1 MGGFS
6 ACDKQPPAEN
16 AAEPLAEQKADDPTP
31 PSAPV
36 TGTTRSPHFDT
47 VIKYLDVGGT
57 FLGYVDVAGDLD
69 RLLET
74 GQKFLGTLR
83 DQGLPD
89 IPDIQ
94 IKDLV
99 AELGLQSVTA
109 MGASSLPIPGD
120 RYRNQASVALTL
132 TPKLPAWLRRMGMS
146 PMSLGLDLRG
156 GVHFLL
162 EVDMESAIESRLG
175 TYQQDF
181 QDRLRDERI
190 IARVEDPDQGV
201 LLVRVRDAENLE
213 RARGIIRAADGDVLI
228 LDSADGRS
236 LRVRMSDTQIRARQD
251 FAIEQN
257 ITTLR
262 NRVNQLGI
270 AEPLVQRQG
279 MDRIVVQLPGVQ
291 DPNRLD
297 DILTA
302 TATLEYRLVDADGSS
317 PGSRRYPGRD
327 GMAAQVLRREVIA
340 SGDQIIDAEAGFS
353 QGQPA
358 VFITLDAAGGERML
372 EATQQSVGKP
382 MSTVFIESRRESTIV
397 NGEVVYRTVRTEEII
412 NTATIRGVFK
422 NRFQTTGLNTI
433 EARNLALLLRAGA
446 LAAPVYK
453 IEERTIGPSLGQ
465 DNIDRGFNAVKIGFL
480 AVIVFMAVYYRW
492 FGVIANV
499 ALFTNLIFIVALLS
513 LLQASLTLPGIAGI
527 VLTVGMAVDA
537 NVLIFER
544 IREELAAGNKPQ
556 NAIYAGYEKAFSS
569 IADANITTLI
579 AAVVLFAL
587 GTGPIKGFAITLSL
601 GIITSM
607 FTSIVGTRAIVNLAF
622 GNRRIASVPV

>member
-1 MGGFS
+1 MNKYPTWLNVLVLVIFLTGILLALPNIYGSVPAVQLADTEGDDFS
-6 ACDKQPPAEN
+6 ETRMEEFVLFLSDSDLVPE
-16 AAEPLAEQKADDPTP
+16 AA
-31 PSAPV
+31 
-36 TGTTRSPHFDT
+36 
-47 VIKYLDVGGT
+47 YLDDGRAVLR
-57 FLGYVDVAGDLD
+57 FDSVEDQLEAGDL
-69 RLLET
+69 
-74 GQKFLGTLR
+74 LR
-83 DQGLPD
+83 
-89 IPDIQ
+89 
-94 IKDLV
+94 
-99 AELGLQSVTA
+99 
-109 MGASSLPIPGD
+109 D
-120 RYRNQASVALTL
+120 RYRNRASVALTL
-132 TPKLPAWLRRMGMS
+132 TPKLPVWLRDIGLS

-162 EVDMESAIESRLG
+162 EVDMETAIESRLK

-181 QDRLRDERI
+181 LDRLRDDRI
-190 IARVEDPDQGV
+190 IARVDDPAQGV
-201 LLVRVRDAENLE
+201 LLVRVRDASDLE
-213 RARGIIRAADGDVLI
+213 RARDIIRASDGDILI
-228 LDSADGRS
+228 LDGADGRS
-236 LRVRMSDTQIRARQD
+236 LRVRMSDTQIRERQD

-262 NRVNQLGI
+262 NRVNQLGV

-279 MDRIVVQLPGVQ
+279 IDRIVVQLPGVQ

-302 TATLEYRLVDADGSS
+302 TATLEYRLVDTDGSS

-327 GMAAQVLRREVIA
+327 GQAGQILMREVIA

-372 EATQQSVGKP
+372 IATQKSVGKP
-382 MSTVFIESRRESTIV
+382 MSTVFIESRRESTVV
-397 NGEVVYRTVRTEEII
+397 NGEVVHKTIRTEEII

-422 NRFQTTGLNTI
+422 DRFQTTGLDTI

-453 IEERTIGPSLGQ
+453 VEERTIGPSLGQ
-465 DNIDRGFNAVKIGFL
+465 DNINRGFSAVKIGFI
-480 AVIVFMAVYYRW
+480 AVIVFMAIYYRW
-492 FGVIANV
+492 FGMIANV

-544 IREELAAGNKPQ
+544 IREEIAAGNKPQ
-556 NAIYAGYEKAFSS
+556 NAIFSGYEKAFSS

-607 FTSIVGTRAIVNLAF
+607 FTSIVGTRAIVNLVF
-622 GNRRIASVPV
+622 GSRRITTVPV